1 MNQQAK
7 PEIGRK
13 KPQKPKKATF
23 KRGASST
30 LTTSRGGTIEIMNK
44 AVRMADASSSA
55 SPAALRGGGK
65 KSEAENDDD
74 DSKSEAFILR
84 GWRGGDGANEEDD
97 FETDGLGIV
106 PSSSS
111 SAAAAAGER
120 RKIFTSDAVSDVATL
135 DADET
140 VQERMAK
147 QVRDLREKKKKK
159 SGKQM
164 KEDEVDGEADA
175 RNAADLSKASV
186 HAVPRGLMSSGNVK
200 KGDGSSTVDAIELIK
215 KHEKHAKKAF
225 RQAEMEREQAQKRLK
240 KVREKRNR
248 ERRVFDRAV
257 EKGFSEK
264 WVQKA
269 LEAHPEELSEEED
282 EEEGEDEEDE
292 KAMKMRQALRAQKIK
307 AAQSKRFAHVLDFL
321 CLSVPRE
328 EMPAAFAA
336 LLDAKSERQY
346 SKIIP
351 TPLHVNAR
359 NMNNVVDRSNE
370 YNGEVIVDDP
380 TVKLFQRAMAKRC
393 ENSGFG
399 TAESML
405 ALEKSGWIEEDA
417 FLDLLRSLQPPY
429 ESTTL
434 TKEELERVQDL
445 RSEEKAALES
455 IEGEENFKISND
467 RPHDVHVQTWTIA
480 IAIENEDEKNSAT
493 PIEESERIKIPNAEL
508 DVYFPESSR
517 YPFEPA
523 ICECRHSYLPNEA
536 KRAVNSTLA
545 SISTA
550 KVIESRGEPVIY
562 ELCSWLR
569 EHLFSIL
576 KAKCPSKFK
585 RAKRGSRLIVA
596 SKSDNNNNNGEK
608 EETPFRLTG
617 RGAHIQRTYARLENA
632 EMEEEEKEKERLQR
646 IAYCT
651 QLMKKEKMKEKEE
664 EESEKKTTSVPP
676 MASTVPQTMEER
688 LERWERE
695 HEKRKILAKD
705 AVRVDLSSASDLNAI
720 SMLKKKKKKKIIPNA
735 AKKAEEAAAAE
746 AAALAAAAKEK
757 AKREEALMKQ
767 KEREEE
773 EREEE
778 EEEKQQQKETKPK
791 KKTSWLAKK
800 IKQTQDDAREANL
813 DAMEDVENVEDL
825 DEIASAIVDKVS
837 LAAKKDSAQEKA
849 EKEKRDKE
857 ISNALREKELAKK
870 SSTKWKEMQK
880 IRENLPARKARSEVI
895 SAVKRSR
902 ACVISGATGCGKT
915 TQVPQF
921 IYENAILDERN
932 GANTSIIITQPRRIS
947 AIAVAERVADERDE
961 QIGDTVGYSIRL
973 ESRQSAKTRMLFC
986 TTGVLLRRLQQDP
999 DLTGIS
1005 HVVVDEVHE
1014 RDALSDFLLVIL
1026 RDLASRRED
1035 FHLVAMSAT
1044 VDADLFGN
1052 YFRQV
1057 VPGEIPSVAMQGKT
1071 FPVEEY
1077 RLEDAIEACGYVC
1090 EPNSEF
1096 SIAGQQARKKGG
1108 SGGGNRRSKQMAAL
1122 ADAAGSFVDESI
1134 ITDETRKYYSEYDES
1149 TMRQLQIVDEN
1160 CVNLDLIEQLVT
1172 HIAEDYEE
1180 GAILVFL
1187 PGMGEIKALHDRLR
1201 ASLYESEHRAPSS
1214 LRDEDDEKK
1223 NPPPKYLLVP
1233 LHSTLTAEEQKRAFS
1248 KPAPGVRKVVM
1259 STNIAETSITI
1270 DDCVFVIDAGKVRET
1285 RFNPKTRTSSLETAW
1300 VSRASAKQ
1308 RRGRAGRV
1316 KPGYCFHLYSSKTEA
1331 EVLEDFAIPEIS
1343 RAPLDALVL
1352 QIYSLGLSDPRAF
1365 LSKCIEPP
1373 SKMAISS
1380 AMMAL
1385 KEIDV
1390 IDERENVTPLGV
1402 HLGGLPVDARLG
1414 KMLVYA
1420 CAFGVLDPILT
1431 IAACVG
1437 FKSPFISPMD
1447 KRDEADAAKKKMSL
1461 PDGSSDHLTLVK
1473 AFAGWLEAKKKFGAA
1488 GERKYCN
1495 THFLSAVSLRQIA
1508 DVRKQYCELLDEM
1521 GFLQQAAQT
1530 NSATITITAATNRRQ
1545 RTEAALRE
1553 ASCNASNETLVRAV
1567 VCGGLYPN
1575 VAISDDLHAA
1585 KSVQLPY
1592 QTVKVRT
1599 KRDASDDVYMHP
1611 SSVCA
1616 GYASSTKPYLLYH
1629 EIMKTGK
1636 TYIRD
1641 ATAIGAFPLLL
1652 FGGKIKVEHEK
1663 FRASCDN
1670 WIKFRAAPRVA
1681 VLFKSLREELE
1692 DVLLRKIADPGLNVV
1707 RESEGLVDTIVEVL
1721 ESEHQQQQRS
1731 VADDTA
1737 VVDDKNE

>member
-1 MNQQAK
+1 MNSQTK

-23 KRGASST
+23 TKGCAVSSGGG
-30 LTTSRGGTIEIMNK
+30 GGTIEIMNK
-44 AVRMADASSSA
+44 AVKMMMNEGLNEDEMKKTKNKSS
-55 SPAALRGGGK
+55 K
-65 KSEAENDDD
+65 TNNDEND
-74 DSKSEAFILR
+74 ETIALR
-84 GWRGGDGANEEDD
+84 GWRGDEKEDDD
-97 FETDGLGIV
+97 FETDGLGII

-111 SAAAAAGER
+111 R
-120 RKIFTSDAVSDVATL
+120 RTTTPSLAKTINDAVSDVATL

-147 QVRDLREKKKKK
+147 QVRDMREKKKKK
-159 SGKQM
+159 AKETTTTNGRDDRM
-164 KEDEVDGEADA
+164 KAEEDE

-186 HAVPRGLMSSGNVK
+186 HAVPRGLMSSSSNK
-200 KGDGSSTVDAIELIK
+200 SGDVSRGSSSVDAVELIK

-225 RQAEMEREQAQKRLK
+225 RQAEREREQAQKRLK
-240 KVREKRNR
+240 KVREKKNR

-269 LEAHPEELSEEED
+269 MEAHPEELSDDEQEEED
-282 EEEGEDEEDE
+282 EEDEEDE
-292 KAMKMRQALRAQKIK
+292 KAKKMRQALRAQKIK
-307 AAQSKRFAHVLDFL
+307 VSQTKRFAHVLDFL

-336 LLDAKSERQY
+336 LLDAKSERQH

-359 NMNNVVDRSNE
+359 NLNNVVDRSNE
-370 YNGEVIVDDP
+370 YNGEVMVDDP

-417 FLDLLRSLQPPY
+417 FLDLLRSLQPPH
-429 ESTTL
+429 ESTAVI
-434 TKEELERVQDL
+434 KEELESVQDL

-467 RPHDVHVQTWTIA
+467 RPHDVHVETWTIA
-480 IAIENEDEKNSAT
+480 IAIENDDEKNSEELV
-493 PIEESERIKIPNAEL
+493 EESERIKIPNAEL
-508 DVYFPESSR
+508 DVYFPENSR

-536 KRAVNSTLA
+536 KRAINSALA
-545 SISTA
+545 SIATA
-550 KVIESRGEPVIY
+550 KVIENRGEPVIY
-562 ELCSWLR
+562 DLCSWLR
-569 EHLFSIL
+569 EHLFAIL
-576 KAKCPSKFK
+576 KAKCPGKFK

-596 SKSDNNNNNGEK
+596 SKSTNGNNGES
-608 EETPFRLTG
+608 EDVPFRLTG
-617 RGAHIQRTYARLENA
+617 RGAHIQRTYARLENT
-632 EMEEEEKEKERLQR
+632 EREEEEKEKERLQR
-646 IAYCT
+646 IAYCAE
-651 QLMKKEKMKEKEE
+651 LMKKEKMKEEE
-664 EESEKKTTSVPP
+664 DEERKLCVPAIAP
-676 MASTVPQTMEER
+676 TVPQTMDER

-705 AVRVDLSSASDLNAI
+705 AVRVDLSSASDLNAV
-720 SMLKKKKKKKIIPNA
+720 SMLKKKKKKKIVPNA

-746 AAALAAAAKEK
+746 EAALAAAAKER
-757 AKREEALMKQ
+757 AKREEMLRKQ

-773 EREEE
+773 EEEE
-778 EEEKQQQKETKPK
+778 EQQQKATKPII

-800 IKQTQDDAREANL
+800 IKQTQHDAREAAS
-813 DAMEDVENVEDL
+813 DDVMENEENEEDM

-849 EKEKRDKE
+849 EREKRDRE
-857 ISNALREKELAKK
+857 ISNALHEKELAKR
-870 SSTKWKEMQK
+870 SSMKWKQMQK

-921 IYENAILDERN
+921 IYENATLDERN

-999 DLTGIS
+999 NLTGIS

-1026 RDLASRRED
+1026 RDVASRRDD

-1096 SIAGQQARKKGG
+1096 SISGQQAKKKGA

-1134 ITDETRKYYSEYDES
+1134 ITDETRKYYCEYDES

-1214 LRDEDDEKK
+1214 VRTEDDDDDDKKK
-1223 NPPPKYLLVP
+1223 NSPPRYLLVP

-1270 DDCVFVIDAGKVRET
+1270 DDCVYVIDAGKVRET
-1285 RFNPKTRTSSLETAW
+1285 RFNAKTRTSSLETAW

-1352 QIYSLGLSDPRAF
+1352 QIYSLGFTDPRAF

-1380 AMMAL
+1380 AMTAL

-1390 IDERENVTPLGV
+1390 IDDRENVTPLGV

-1473 AFAGWLEAKKKFGAA
+1473 AFAGWLEAKKKFGAS
-1488 GERKYCN
+1488 GERKYCG

-1521 GFLQQAAQT
+1521 GFLHQAART
-1530 NSATITITAATNRRQ
+1530 DVTTTNRRR

-1616 GYASSTKPYLLYH
+1616 GYASSSKPYLLYH

-1721 ESEHQQQQRS
+1721 ESEHATNTS
-1731 VADDTA
+1731 NTTTA
-1737 VVDDKNE
+1737 KDEDVDENAERKREY

>member
-1 MNQQAK
+1 MNRQAT
-7 PEIGRK
+7 PGVGRK

-23 KRGASST
+23 TKGASKTIS
-30 LTTSRGGTIEIMNK
+30 SSGGTIEIVNK
-44 AVRMADASSSA
+44 AVRLANATTTRVS
-55 SPAALRGGGK
+55 R
-65 KSEAENDDD
+65 SEKTKDEEDDD
-74 DSKSEAFILR
+74 DREETNALR
-84 GWRGGDGANEEDD
+84 GWRGDSTRGEDEGN
-97 FETDGLGIV
+97 FETDGLGII
-106 PSSSS
+106 P
-111 SAAAAAGER
+111 SAAASGSSVTT
-120 RKIFTSDAVSDVATL
+120 RKIFTSDAVSDVAIL
-135 DADET
+135 DADEI

-147 QVRDLREKKKKK
+147 QVRDMREKKKKK
-159 SGKQM
+159 KKKNGDQVEGTSLVKI
-164 KEDEVDGEADA
+164 DEIEDA
-175 RNAADLSKASV
+175 RNADLSKARV
-186 HAVPRGLMSSGNVK
+186 HAVPRGLMSSSSNMSGGGN
-200 KGDGSSTVDAIELIK
+200 GASENAIELIK

-240 KVREKRNR
+240 KVREKKNR

-257 EKGFSEK
+257 EKGFSEN
-264 WVQKA
+264 WVKKA
-269 LEAHPEELSEEED
+269 LETHPEELSEED
-282 EEEGEDEEDE
+282 EEEQEEEDE
-292 KAMKMRQALRAQKIK
+292 GNEKAKKMRQVLRAQKIK
-307 AAQSKRFAHVLDFL
+307 ASQTKRFAHVLDFL
-321 CLSVPRE
+321 CLSVPRD

-336 LLDAKSERQY
+336 LLDAKSEQQH

-359 NMNNVVDRSNE
+359 NINNVVDRSNE

-393 ENSGFG
+393 ENSGFN
-399 TAESML
+399 TAESMI

-417 FLDLLRSLQPPY
+417 FLDLLRSLQPPH
-429 ESTTL
+429 ESACV
-434 TKEELERVQDL
+434 TKEELESVQHL

-467 RPHDVHVQTWTIA
+467 RPHDVHVQTWTIG
-480 IAIENEDEKNSAT
+480 IAIENEDEKNSEE
-493 PIEESERIKIPNAEL
+493 PIEESARIKIPDAKL
-508 DVYFPESSR
+508 DVYFPENSK

-545 SISTA
+545 SIATS
-550 KVIESRGEPVIY
+550 KVIENRGEPMIY
-562 ELCSWLR
+562 DLCSWLR

-576 KAKCPSKFK
+576 KAKCPGKFK
-585 RAKRGSRLIVA
+585 KAKRGSRLIVS
-596 SKSDNNNNNGEK
+596 SKTNDSIDEK
-608 EETPFRLTG
+608 EDTPFRLTG

-632 EMEEEEKEKERLQR
+632 EREEEEKEKERLQR
-646 IAYCT
+646 IAYCAE
-651 QLMKKEKMKEKEE
+651 LMKKEEKKEE
-664 EESEKKTTSVPP
+664 EEEERKKRIFGASVTP
-676 MASTVPQTMEER
+676 AVPQTMEER
-688 LERWERE
+688 LEQWERE

-705 AVRVDLSSASDLNAI
+705 AVRVDLSSTSDLNAI
-720 SMLKKKKKKKIIPNA
+720 SMLRKKKKKKIVPNA

-757 AKREEALMKQ
+757 AKHEEALRKQ
-767 KEREEE
+767 KEREED
-773 EREEE
+773 EEE
-778 EEEKQQQKETKPK
+778 EQEQEQKATKPK

-800 IKQTQDDAREANL
+800 IKQTQDDAREA
-813 DAMEDVENVEDL
+813 ASEATEDQKDKDEEDL

-837 LAAKKDSAQEKA
+837 LAAMKDSAQEKA
-849 EKEKRDKE
+849 EKEKREKE

-870 SSTKWKEMQK
+870 SSEKWRRMQK
-880 IRENLPARKARSEVI
+880 IREGLPARKARAEVI

-921 IYENAILDERN
+921 IYENAVLDERN

-947 AIAVAERVADERDE
+947 AMAVAERVADERDE

-973 ESRQSAKTRMLFC
+973 ESRQSSKTRMLFC

-999 DLTGIS
+999 DLIGIS

-1026 RDLASRRED
+1026 RDVASRRDD

-1044 VDADLFGN
+1044 VDADLFGG
-1052 YFRQV
+1052 YFKDV
-1057 VPGEIPSVAMQGKT
+1057 VPGEIPSVSMQGKT

-1077 RLEDAIEACGYVC
+1077 RLEDAIEACGYIC

-1096 SIAGQQARKKGG
+1096 SISGQQARKKGG

-1122 ADAAGSFVDESI
+1122 NDAMGSFVDESI
-1134 ITDETRKYYSEYDES
+1134 ITDETRKYYSEYDET

-1201 ASLYESEHRAPSS
+1201 ASLYENEHRAPSS
-1214 LRDEDDEKK
+1214 QEDDDDK

-1285 RFNPKTRTSSLETAW
+1285 RFNAKTRTSSLETAW

-1352 QIYSLGLSDPRAF
+1352 QIYSLGFSDPRAF

-1373 SKMAISS
+1373 SKTAISS
-1380 AMMAL
+1380 AMTAL

-1390 IDERENVTPLGV
+1390 IDDRENVTPLGV

-1447 KRDEADAAKKKMSL
+1447 KRDEADAAKKKMGL

-1473 AFAGWLEAKKKFGAA
+1473 AFAGWLEAKKKFGAM
-1488 GERKYCN
+1488 GERKYCS

-1521 GFLQQAAQT
+1521 GFLNAATTSQT
-1530 NSATITITAATNRRQ
+1530 NISTNRRQ

-1599 KRDASDDVYMHP
+1599 KRDSSDDVYMHP

-1616 GYASSTKPYLLYH
+1616 GYASSKKPYLLYH

-1707 RESEGLVDTIVEVL
+1707 RESEGLVETIVEVL
-1721 ESEHQQQQRS
+1721 ESEHQS
-1731 VADDTA
+1731 DSASAEDGTE
-1737 VVDDKNE
+1737 KGKEEEEKS